1 MKIFRVW
8 LNEQILLLFITQNC
22 GSVSVLGFVLAAC
35 LQSFC
40 LIQLESIFT
49 LQIQTNPSHHMWAD
63 SVTPWLVQYLPVI
76 KILHKP

>member
-1 MKIFRVW
+1 MKIFRVR

-40 LIQLESIFT
+40 LIQLVCIYKVKILSY
-49 LQIQTNPSHHMWAD
+49 PSHHLRAD
-63 SVTPWLVQYLPVI
+63 SVTPWLIQYLPVI
-76 KILHKP
+76 KILYKP